1 MEHDKLRADL
11 EQLSRAVE
19 RMDRNAY
26 MQMLQSVMDYERRH
40 PGSTEPEKIAIH
52 AAEEFALYMQGKR
65 PLNHPLIE
73 FRWRFQALA
82 DALAHPTMM
91 HFLIYTICRTLVDGE
106 GDLLQDLDDLI
117 GAIQANQVKDGLL
130 PFRFRCT

>member
-1 MEHDKLRADL
+1 MGHDKLRAEL

-19 RMDRNAY
+19 RMDRDAY

-40 PGSTEPEKIAIH
+40 PGSTDPERIAIH
-52 AAEEFALYMQGKR
+52 AAEEFARYMHGRR

-73 FRWRFQALA
+73 YRWRFHALA
-82 DALAHPTMM
+82 DALIHPTMM
-91 HFLIYTICRTLVDGE
+91 HFLIYTICRAVVDGE

-117 GAIQANQVKDGLL
+117 GSIQANQSTDGL
-130 PFRFRCT
+130 PFRSR